1 MTNRER
7 FCKTLSFQPV
17 DRPPNYELGCLGQT
31 IERWIGE
38 GMPEH
43 AVYMNWFEGEP
54 YFHLERRAFAA
65 LNVGPLPAFN
75 YEVLEETPEYIIA
88 RHGNGVVTKAL
99 KAGTARGTRLCM
111 DQYLSFPVT
120 DRRSFA
126 DIKHRYDPS
135 APVRYPLWWD
145 ELARTWQ
152 TRDYPLGLLHNG
164 TFGLYSQLR
173 SWVGTEGI
181 SYLFFDDPALVEEMI
196 EFNTEFFLALVERA
210 LREVRFDFFNFF
222 EDLAG
227 KGGPLISPGI
237 FRKFFLPRYQRI
249 TERLRRAGVK
259 HIMFDSDG
267 DVEALIPLLLEAGI
281 TCLWPLEQ
289 ASGMDPVRLR
299 KTFGRGLALAGGL
312 DKREFSKDRRAIA
325 AELHAKIP
333 PLLESGAYIPFLDH
347 VFPQDISYDNFLYYL
362 ELKAKLIG
370 MEIEAPRPKKRWAR
384 GRKQLAAD

>member
-7 FCKTLSFQPV
+7 FRKALAFAPV
-17 DRPPNYELGCLGQT
+17 DRVPNYELGCLGQT
-31 IERWIGE
+31 VERWIGE
-38 GMPEH
+38 GMPEY
-43 AVYMNWFEGEP
+43 AAYMNWFEGEP

-65 LNVGPLPAFN
+65 LNVGMMPAFG
-75 YEVLEETPEYIIA
+75 YDVLEETEEYVIA
-88 RHGNGVVTKAL
+88 RHWNGVVTKAL
-99 KAGTARGTRLCM
+99 KAGTVRGTRLCM

-126 DIKHRYDPS
+126 EIKRRYDPS

-145 ELARTWQ
+145 EQVRTWQ

-210 LREVRFDFFNFF
+210 LAQVQFDFFNFF
-222 EDLAG
+222 EDFAG

-237 FRKFFLPRYQRI
+237 FRKFFLPCYRRI
-249 TERLRRAGVK
+249 TERLRKAGVR
-259 HIMFDSDG
+259 HILLDSDG
-267 DVEALIPLLLEAGI
+267 DPEVLIPLLLEAGI

-299 KTFGRGLALAGGL
+299 KRFGRDLALAGGL
-312 DKREFSKDRRAIA
+312 DKREFSKDRQAIA
-325 AELHAKIP
+325 AELRVKIP
-333 PLLESGAYIPFLDH
+333 PLLESGGYIPFLDH

-362 ELKAKLIG
+362 ELKAELIG
-370 MEIEAPRPKKRWAR
+370 MEIEVPWPGKSPSAV
-384 GRKQLAAD
+384 